1 MIQLSIGNQ
10 AIESTLLIETYF
22 GAGVFCASGL
32 RVKRGAEREKS
43 LRAYGYWKLNG
54 AEKHFVKAKWLWTG
68 SFIVSGVWRRIVQK
82 GCGRP
87 THGLLLGWSMRE
99 KNPLIYAAR
108 ETFLILFTRFL
119 LFK

>member
-22 GAGVFCASGL
+22 GAGVFCASRL
-32 RVKRGAEREKS
+32 RVKRGAERKKS

-82 GCGRP
+82 RLWP
-87 THGLLLGWSMRE
+87 SDSRFASGLVDESE
-99 KNPLIYAAR
+99 KSANLCC
-108 ETFLILFTRFL
+108 EGNFLDLVHSISAV
-119 LFK
+119 